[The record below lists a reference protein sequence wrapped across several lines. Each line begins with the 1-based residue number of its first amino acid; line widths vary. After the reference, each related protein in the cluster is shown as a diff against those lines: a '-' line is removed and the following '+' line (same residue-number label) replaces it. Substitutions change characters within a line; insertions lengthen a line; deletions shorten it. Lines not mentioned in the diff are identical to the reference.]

1 MIIINLGTYTL
12 LPTKPFGMELSPYL
26 GVLFISAMFFG
37 IYGAIGSTS
46 ANFICDLINGYSIE
60 LSIASEIVSFLV
72 IYLGYKL
79 WYTKYQEENLIT
91 RLRLNNTHNLS
102 VFFLIVIICGILYSL
117 LTTKITYIF
126 YPHTIGLIY
135 EMGLKYFVNFVD
147 FSLIFSTIGIW
158 ITRYYDF
165 VDMPPIA
172 KREFNPKLYK
182 IIDIIMLIFIP
193 CVIIADHM
201 ITKNYY
207 TNLFEVI
214 LILLLIAAYNTKPI
228 KKVDEVS
235 FISIP
240 ERIIDRFLGIT
251 FIIIVLALIDVFLP
265 IDFIILNTLK
275 YISKDTVYLYL
286 LLLLNVLVAIFFIP
300 TYFIIRY
307 IEKTIVK
314 PLISFSKIESRIKHG
329 EIIESNDLLE
339 IYSKYAKEDNEIG
352 MLSRSYIDLVKYN
365 NDYIENIK
373 NIETEKQRIKT
384 ELRIARNIQNSILPT
399 ESIKNENYCLTGFSQ
414 PAKEVGG
421 DFYDYY
427 ELDDEQVL
435 IVIGDSSG
443 KGVPAAI
450 FSTIIQNSI
459 EQLSPYEKDPAKMLY
474 SINNNVCK
482 KNTEVMFI
490 TLWIGIYNKNT
501 HELLFSNAGHNPP
514 LVKED
519 DKFVELE
526 IESGLVLGIYE
537 NFEYKNEKIFL
548 DSELLLYTDGITDA
562 QNDEKELYCADRMIN
577 FLNSENNKNT
587 IKDLIDNI
595 NDYCGNQEQY
605 DDMTLVHLKIFK

>member
-1 MIIINLGTYTL
+1 M
-12 LPTKPFGMELSPYL
+12 
-26 GVLFISAMFFG
+26 
-37 IYGAIGSTS
+37 
-46 ANFICDLINGYSIE
+46 
-60 LSIASEIVSFLV
+60 
-72 IYLGYKL
+72 
-79 WYTKYQEENLIT
+79 
-91 RLRLNNTHNLS
+91 
-102 VFFLIVIICGILYSL
+102 
-117 LTTKITYIF
+117 
-126 YPHTIGLIY
+126 
-135 EMGLKYFVNFVD
+135 
-147 FSLIFSTIGIW
+147 
-158 ITRYYDF
+158 
-165 VDMPPIA
+165 
-172 KREFNPKLYK
+172 
-182 IIDIIMLIFIP
+182 
-193 CVIIADHM
+193 
-201 ITKNYY
+201 
-207 TNLFEVI
+207 
-214 LILLLIAAYNTKPI
+214 
-228 KKVDEVS
+228 
-235 FISIP
+235 
-240 ERIIDRFLGIT
+240 
-251 FIIIVLALIDVFLP
+251 
-265 IDFIILNTLK
+265 K

-352 MLSRSYIDLVKYN
+352 MLSRSYMNLVKYN

-414 PAKEVGG
+414 PAKEVVG

-474 SINNNVCK
+474 SINNNVCN